1 MTYGYIGSMKTQS
14 GKQEEVVAILLS
26 GLDGLQKAGCVQYT
40 VGVSLSDDVTV
51 WTSEV
56 WGSKEQHD
64 ASLQLPEVKD
74 AIARAMPMLTGDFTR
89 EETTVQGGIG
99 L

>member
-1 MTYGYIGSMKTQS
+1 MSYGYIGSMKTQP
-14 GKQEEVVAILLS
+14 GKRAEVVAILLS
-26 GLDGLQKAGCVQYT
+26 GLDGLQQAGCSQYT
-40 VGVSLSDDVTV
+40 VGVSPGDEITIWV
-51 WTSEV
+51 SEV
-56 WGSKEQHD
+56 WRSKEQHD

-74 AIARAMPMLTGDFTR
+74 AISRAMPMLTGDFTR

>member
-1 MTYGYIGSMKTQS
+1 MAYGYMGSMKTQP
-14 GKQEEVVAILLS
+14 GKRDEVVGILLS
-26 GLDGLQKAGCVQYT
+26 SLRTAGCVRYT
-40 VGVSLSDDVTV
+40 VAVSPGDDSTI

-64 ASLQLPEVKD
+64 ASLQLPGAKE

-89 EETTVQGGIG
+89 IETTVLGGIG

>member
-1 MTYGYIGSMKTQS
+1 MSYGYIGSMKAQP
-14 GKQEEVVAILLS
+14 
-26 GLDGLQKAGCVQYT
+26 
-40 VGVSLSDDVTV
+40 DVTIRV
-51 WTSEV
+51 SEV

-64 ASLQLPEVKD
+64 ASLQFPEVKN

>member
-1 MTYGYIGSMKTQS
+1 VAYGYLGSMKAQP
-14 GKQEEVVAILLS
+14 GRRDEVVGILLS
-26 GLDGLQKAGCVQYT
+26 NLDGLRTAGCVQYT
-40 VGVSLSDDVTV
+40 VAVSPGDDATI

-64 ASLQLPEVKD
+64 ASLQLPGAKE

-89 EETTVQGGIG
+89 VETTVLGGIG

>member
-1 MTYGYIGSMKTQS
+1 MSYGYIGSMKVKP
-14 GKQEEVVAILLS
+14 GKRDEVIAILLGGVE
-26 GLDGLQKAGCVQYT
+26 GLRSVGCLRYT
-40 VGVSLSDDVTV
+40 VAASAADAVTI

-64 ASLQLPEVKD
+64 ASLQLPETRE
-74 AIARAMPMLTGDFTR
+74 AISRAMPLIVGDFTR
-89 EETTVQGGIG
+89 VETDVRGGLG

>member
-1 MTYGYIGSMKTQS
+1 MPYGYLGSMRSQP
-14 GKQEEVVAILLS
+14 GKRDEVVAILLG
-26 GLDGLQKAGCVQYT
+26 GLDQLRTAGCVKYT
-40 VGVSLSDDVTV
+40 VGISPGDDVTI

-64 ASLQLPEVKD
+64 ASLQLPWATE
-74 AIARAMPMLTGDFTR
+74 AIARAMPMLTGDFTCV
-89 EETTVQGGIG
+89 ETTVLGGIG